1 MSPWTTA
8 AVAVAA
14 DGASNTIVIRHPT
27 RIVAAVARADV
38 VSDGEMEIQLDS
50 TQVEAIVRVSTEVA
64 VNVETPAANATVV
77 VVVGRNFRESTQA
90 IAERFLNG
98 FSGDVPVTDSGHDAD
113 QGNGNEG
120 VEKGLRRWVCGESSG
135 WVLVV
140 MDDVGCD
147 ADAVDTNVDM
157 PEAGRAEAGMTTASS
172 NYRSRSRWGC
182 RFDLNI

>member
-1 MSPWTTA
+1 M
-8 AVAVAA
+8 VEAA
-14 DGASNTIVIRHPT
+14 DGVSNTIVIRHPT

-77 VVVGRNFRESTQA
+77 VVVGRDFRESTQA

-98 FSGDVPVTDSGHDAD
+98 FSGDVSVTNSGRDAD
-113 QGNGNEG
+113 QGNGKQG
-120 VEKGLRRWVCGESSG
+120 AEKGLGRWVCGESSG

-140 MDDVGCD
+140 MDDFGYD
-147 ADAVDTNVDM
+147 ADAVNANINM
-157 PEAGRAEAGMTTASS
+157 PEAGRAGGCMAKASF
-172 NYRSRSRWGC
+172 NHRSRSRW
-182 RFDLNI
+182 RWLSF